1 LNTQKKKNDRIV
13 ISSNI
18 KKTDNVIEMQYV
30 LWEFKIPVDYI
41 AIGDL
46 QFTGDLQLPWF
57 KIYRGLNC
65 RGSKL

>member
-46 QFTGDLQLPWF
+46 QLPWF